1 MSRPPAAPAKKSGSG
16 DPSGSLEATRP
27 PYAVSAFWPM
37 VQDWDAA
44 YSNRAAVPGHAAIF
58 DGWARDAAAFRDACG
73 SRARLDLPYSPGPR
87 HRLDLFL
94 PEGEAKGLIVFIHG
108 GYWVS
113 FDKSTSSHLAAG
125 PLAHGWAVAMPSYDL
140 CPSVTIEQI
149 ASQIAAAIATA
160 AREVAGPL
168 ILTGHSAGGHL
179 VSLMMCDE
187 GPLGA
192 GERARLSR
200 VVSISGLH
208 DLRPLLGTRLN
219 DSLRLTPES
228 AGNLSPAL
236 LTPLPE
242 VPVVAWCGGAELPE
256 FRRQNLLLAQMWP
269 GFGQA
274 ALALESDGHNH
285 FDVIAP
291 LARPDS
297 PLTAV
302 LLGLAT

>member
-1 MSRPPAAPAKKSGSG
+1 MSRSPAASARKSGNGGSP
-16 DPSGSLEATRP
+16 DPRKP
-27 PYAVSAFWPM
+27 PYSVSAFWPV

-44 YSNRAAVPGHAAIF
+44 YSNRAAVPDHAALF
-58 DGWARDAAAFRDACG
+58 DGWARDAAAFRDSCG
-73 SRARLDLPYSPGPR
+73 SRARLDLPYGPGQR
-87 HRLDLFL
+87 HRFDLFL
-94 PEGEAKGLIVFIHG
+94 PEGTPKGLILFIHG

-140 CPSVTIEQI
+140 CPAVTIEQI
-149 ASQIAAAIATA
+149 ASQTAAAIAAA
-160 AREVAGPL
+160 AREVDGPL

-187 GPLGA
+187 GPLA
-192 GERARLSR
+192 AAERARLAR

-228 AGNLSPAL
+228 AANLSPAL

-242 VPVVAWCGGAELPE
+242 VPAVAWCGGGELPE
-256 FRRQNLLLAQMWP
+256 FRRQNLLLAQLWA

-274 ALALESDGHNH
+274 VLALESDGDNH
-285 FDVIAP
+285 FTVIAP
-291 LARPDS
+291 LADPGS
-297 PLTAV
+297 ALTAV
-302 LLGLAT
+302 LLGLPA